1 MEEDL
6 IRFASDEITNYVHA
20 RPESADTVE
29 GIHLGW
35 IQWPGTPEQVAVTL
49 AALEQLEMDGF
60 MHRVGVA
67 NRELWRRRREDSLCE
82 ERR

>member
-1 MEEDL
+1 MNEDL
-6 IRFASDEITNYVHA
+6 VRFASNEITNYVHA
-20 RPESADTVE
+20 RPASADTVE

-60 MHRVGVA
+60 MQRVVA
-67 NRELWRRRREDSLCE
+67 GNRDIWRRRREDS
-82 ERR
+82 